1 MAERKYDIFISYRRV
16 GGAQYARILQLML
29 MQRGYKVFLDYDELK
44 DGVFGKRIKAAIAEA
59 PVFILVLSKD
69 SLDRCA
75 NADDWVRE
83 EITYAQVLGKHFVP
97 VNPDKSF
104 DGIHADVP
112 DVIKAVALDNQ
123 HSEVDFGQ
131 ALGATVE
138 VMIANR
144 LVPTLGKRQAMSQI
158 DEDGETARE
167 TLRRID
173 ARNRFIK
180 RLSICSA
187 IVVIA
192 LVLATCLWFWRHQQ
206 QNDKLQRQRIELQ
219 EKYEQLG
226 LQLSPELT
234 ELQLN
239 AIGELMESMVPVRPD
254 SLWMSQF
261 EFTVGLW
268 HGIKNEPCDL
278 QTAHLPK
285 TDVSYGEVSMMV
297 MDLADMTNV
306 AFALPSADEWQY
318 AAAGGSEPE
327 GTTYA
332 GSNQVDEVA
341 WYKGNSAGRAHP
353 SDGRQ
358 GLQPNV
364 LDLYD
369 MSGNVG
375 EWCATPSDGNRYTV
389 CGGSYN
395 SPATQVT
402 VGSRQGQ
409 DVDAK
414 DKATGFRLVIR
425 KV

>member
-59 PVFILVLSKD
+59 PVFMLVLSKD

-112 DVIKAVALDNQ
+112 GIIKTVALDNQ

-187 IVVIA
+187 RSSGAAVAWGAQPQPAGRLLPPPPATGPSSMPSAHASPTSAAMNIATPPPASAMARWPFCSIAPSPASAPSPSAPSSRPSWPTAPSPCGAIRTPICSSTSPAPRDA
-192 LVLATCLWFWRHQQ
+192 LVAAP
-206 QNDKLQRQRIELQ
+206 
-219 EKYEQLG
+219 
-226 LQLSPELT
+226 S
-234 ELQLN
+234 
-239 AIGELMESMVPVRPD
+239 
-254 SLWMSQF
+254 SL
-261 EFTVGLW
+261 
-268 HGIKNEPCDL
+268 H
-278 QTAHLPK
+278 
-285 TDVSYGEVSMMV
+285 
-297 MDLADMTNV
+297 
-306 AFALPSADEWQY
+306 ALIY
-318 AAAGGSEPE
+318 
-327 GTTYA
+327 
-332 GSNQVDEVA
+332 
-341 WYKGNSAGRAHP
+341 
-353 SDGRQ
+353 
-358 GLQPNV
+358 
-364 LDLYD
+364 
-369 MSGNVG
+369 
-375 EWCATPSDGNRYTV
+375 
-389 CGGSYN
+389 
-395 SPATQVT
+395 
-402 VGSRQGQ
+402 
-409 DVDAK
+409 
-414 DKATGFRLVIR
+414 
-425 KV
+425 